1 MGYVF
6 GGIRSE
12 DPNPF
17 ANNNISQTT
26 ANPVLYKVRLIK
38 DAQADTRYLQ
48 QIPDVKVYPNPNETG
63 NVNVSFPF
71 SLSKAEVYIY
81 NSLGVLL
88 QESHIDQQ
96 SDSQFK
102 FTIDSSIP
110 AQMLFVQIKGDD
122 GQIYRKTI
130 VYKNLQ

>member
-1 MGYVF
+1 M
-6 GGIRSE
+6 
-12 DPNPF
+12 
-17 ANNNISQTT
+17 

-88 QESHIDQQ
+88 QESHLDQQ